1 MLFEEEK
8 PKELNCKPKFWRASE
23 SVNPFPYGTS
33 EYWFW
38 EVEKKIFTSEDLA
51 DTLSDWRAEM
61 YGNAANDKYV
71 ADHSIPEADRV
82 VYFGIVTDMETTN
95 VPEDWRG
102 IEWEL
107 YFAGR
112 IEGSEKWF
120 RPKFLRQCLGDARSE
135 RMLKLAERW
144 SEDDGFLM
152 TLRTVCLYGRYEK
165 AFSGK
170 QLDIARGLSL
180 LSRPDI
186 TAALG
191 DCDSTDEEK
200 AFVATVLAD
209 APECRD
215 VDGNVVEG
223 LYDWNLYF
231 GDAERICGDIDLR
244 WGLVRFDK
252 AQLGLWESFS
262 ACLEK
267 GEKPKL
273 WLGLF
278 APVMRGAFDGVE
290 EEKFSFANKDEAR
303 ALGDQMSESILFRR
317 WFRTISLMWTV
328 EKNIG
333 LKNVFA
339 EEDLKRIHIS
349 STLLD
354 YCAGGFTPGYN
365 IYRYLFGGPNKEAQA
380 WLGLKEDNDN

>member
-186 TAALG
+186 AEALG
-191 DCDSTDEEK
+191 EGAGTDEEK
-200 AFVATVLAD
+200 AFVATVMAD

-215 VDGNVVEG
+215 SDGGIVEG
-223 LYDWNLYF
+223 LYNWGLYF
-231 GDAERICGDIDLR
+231 NDAECLSDGLDRR
-244 WGLVRFDK
+244 WRLVRFEK
-252 AQLGLWESFS
+252 AQMGLWETFS
-262 ACLEK
+262 ASLK
-267 GEKPKL
+267 NGERPKL

-278 APVMRGAFDGVE
+278 APVMRGVFSGAE
-290 EEKFSFANKDEAR
+290 EELFSFENKDEAYEF
-303 ALGDQMSESILFRR
+303 GDQMAGCVLSRR
-317 WFRTISLMWTV
+317 WYETISLILKIGENV
-328 EKNIG
+328 G
-333 LKNVFA
+333 LKKVFTD
-339 EEDLKRIHIS
+339 EDLKRIHIS

-354 YCAGGFTPGYN
+354 YCAGGYTCGYN
-365 IYRYLFGGPNKEAQA
+365 VAQYLFGGPNEEAQL
-380 WLGLKEDNDN
+380 WLGLKGEQ